1 MGGRAVDCR
10 HFITTNPDQE
20 AAPQRQMQ
28 YERQL
33 TEQIRRDL
41 SSQRRKWDSDMLGV
55 KIAEGNQM
63 AILFRTVVVI
73 FTFGLFSV
81 PNAHAQ

>member
-1 MGGRAVDCR
+1 MRYILALAFVAFALPTQAQACQMGGRAVDCR

-20 AAPQRQMQ
+20 AARQRQMQ

-41 SSQRRKWDSDMLGV
+41 SSQRRK
-55 KIAEGNQM
+55 
-63 AILFRTVVVI
+63 
-73 FTFGLFSV
+73 
-81 PNAHAQ
+81 

>member
-20 AAPQRQMQ
+20 AARQRQMQ

-33 TEQIRRDL
+33 TDQIRRE
-41 SSQRRKWDSDMLGV
+41 QRRK
-55 KIAEGNQM
+55 
-63 AILFRTVVVI
+63 
-73 FTFGLFSV
+73 
-81 PNAHAQ
+81 